1 MPHGEIEFCC
11 AYNAD
16 FAIDTAIVM
25 LPLNVFMLYLAA
37 DLALKLTPGPDM
49 ALTLTR
55 GMTQG
60 FRTAWISVLGTW
72 SAGLIQ
78 VPLVVLGLAAIFQQ
92 SQTLFATVKLLGA
105 IYLVYL
111 GIRALR
117 RCMRAHATS
126 LHARPGS
133 SRDAFWQGLMTNLL
147 NPKVFIFM
155 VAFLPQFTDPAR
167 GPVWQQMLV
176 LGVFSKMLGL
186 LTGAMYAYGASRIR
200 GWLTRN
206 TWFMRVQDGLLGAA
220 MLGIAGWL
228 VFNRD
233 PLSPTSR

>member
-1 MPHGEIEFCC
+1 MEHNSDTPIQHRTPAVMPTLH
-11 AYNAD
+11 
-16 FAIDTAIVM
+16 
-25 LPLNVFMLYLAA
+25 VFLLYLAA

-72 SAGLIQ
+72 SAGFVQ
-78 VPLVVLGLAAIFQQ
+78 VPLVVLGLAAIFQE
-92 SQTLFATVKLLGA
+92 SQTLFAAVKVLGA

-117 RCMRAHATS
+117 RCARATATN
-126 LHARPGS
+126 LTAQPGS
-133 SRDAFWQGLMTNLL
+133 ARDAYWQGFMTNLL

-155 VAFLPQFTDPAR
+155 IAFLPQFTDPAR
-167 GPVWQQMLV
+167 GPVWVQMLV

-186 LTGAMYAYGASRIR
+186 VTGAIYAYGASRIR
-200 GWLTRN
+200 GWLSRN
-206 TWFMRVQDGLLGAA
+206 AWFMRLQDGLLGVA

-228 VFNRD
+228 IFNRD
-233 PLSPTSR
+233 PISSPSR

>member
-1 MPHGEIEFCC
+1 MAHNSLFPFSAVTSVMPTLH
-11 AYNAD
+11 
-16 FAIDTAIVM
+16 
-25 LPLNVFMLYLAA
+25 VFLLYLAA

-72 SAGLIQ
+72 SAGFVQ
-78 VPLVVLGLAAIFQQ
+78 VPLVVLGLAAIFQE
-92 SQTLFATVKLLGA
+92 SQTLFAAVKVLGA

-117 RCMRAHATS
+117 RCAQANATS
-126 LHARPGS
+126 LTAQPGS
-133 SRDAFWQGLMTNLL
+133 ARDAYWQGFMTNLL

-155 VAFLPQFTDPAR
+155 IAFLPQFTDPAR
-167 GPVWQQMLV
+167 GPVWVQMLV

-186 LTGAMYAYGASRIR
+186 LTGAIYAYGASRIR
-200 GWLTRN
+200 GWLTHN
-206 TWFMRVQDGLLGAA
+206 AWFMRLQDGLLGVA

-233 PLSPTSR
+233 PISTSSR

>member
-1 MPHGEIEFCC
+1 MPTLH
-11 AYNAD
+11 
-16 FAIDTAIVM
+16 
-25 LPLNVFMLYLAA
+25 VFLLYLAA

-60 FRTAWISVLGTW
+60 FRAAWLSVLGTW
-72 SAGLIQ
+72 TAGFVQ
-78 VPLVVLGLAAIFQQ
+78 VPLVVLGLAAVFQE
-92 SQTLFATVKLLGA
+92 SQVLFAVVKILGA
-105 IYLVYL
+105 IYLLYL

-117 RCMRAHATS
+117 RCLQANTAD
-126 LHARPGS
+126 LAALPGNT
-133 SRDAFWQGLMTNLL
+133 RDAYWQGFMTNLL

-155 VAFLPQFTDPAR
+155 VAFLPQFADPAR
-167 GPVWQQMLV
+167 GPVWLQMLI

-186 LTGAMYAYGASRIR
+186 VTGGIYAYGASRIR

-220 MLGIAGWL
+220 MISIAGWL

-233 PLSPTSR
+233 PASPSTH

>member
-1 MPHGEIEFCC
+1 MPTLH
-11 AYNAD
+11 
-16 FAIDTAIVM
+16 
-25 LPLNVFMLYLAA
+25 VFLLYLAA

-72 SAGLIQ
+72 SAGFVQ
-78 VPLVVLGLAAIFQQ
+78 VPLVVLGLAAIFQE
-92 SQTLFATVKLLGA
+92 SQTLFAAVKILGA

-117 RCMRAHATS
+117 RCARATATS
-126 LHARPGS
+126 LTAQPGS
-133 SRDAFWQGLMTNLL
+133 ARDAYWQGFMTNLL

-155 VAFLPQFTDPAR
+155 IAFLPQFTDPAR
-167 GPVWQQMLV
+167 GPVWVQMLV

-186 LTGAMYAYGASRIR
+186 VTGAIYAYGASRIR
-200 GWLTRN
+200 GWLSRN
-206 TWFMRVQDGLLGAA
+206 AWFMRVQDGLLGTA

-228 VFNRD
+228 IFSRD
-233 PLSPTSR
+233 PISPSSR